1 MLGGQGGAD
10 MMTHNNS
17 SIRVAYF
24 LVMAFVT
31 VKLIA
36 CRGTVP
42 ESDVTETQRS
52 PIGPVAVADSAE
64 AAKPQI
70 IERLIIKPK
79 SLPLP
84 SLGGLRI
91 EVRSESEIWCE
102 RRCSEFSL
110 MDEATDGDSL
120 RLSAVKKT
128 LIGRTTPG
136 VLDVQ
141 QDLETFGSA
150 RKKLEIMNVGV
161 KGERVTLSLAD
172 FNEVHPNFFA
182 LPMTISNVT
191 FKGSKIHKG
200 RFDNRDVEI
209 LPAPG
214 CVWPDAGPAKA
225 KYQAFFMG
233 SYFEERLNSFGEK
246 GVFIAKKII
255 YPWP

>member
-1 MLGGQGGAD
+1 

-17 SIRVAYF
+17 LVRIAYF

-42 ESDVTETQRS
+42 ESVVTDTQRS
-52 PIGPVAVADSAE
+52 PIGPVADSGE
-64 AAKPQI
+64 AGKPQI

-84 SLGGLRI
+84 SFGGLRI

-110 MDEATDGDSL
+110 LEETTDGDSL

-128 LIGRTTPG
+128 LIGHTTPG

-141 QDLETFGSA
+141 QDLEPFGSA

-182 LPMTISNVT
+182 LPMTISSVVL
-191 FKGSKIHKG
+191 KGSKIHKA

-209 LPAPG
+209 LPALG
-214 CVWPDAGPAKA
+214 CVLPDAEPIKA
-225 KYQAFFMG
+225 GFQAFVMG
-233 SYFEERLNSFGEK
+233 SYIDERVNAFGQK

>member
-1 MLGGQGGAD
+1 
-10 MMTHNNS
+10 MTHNNS
-17 SIRVAYF
+17 LVRFAYF
-24 LVMAFVT
+24 LITVFVT

-42 ESDVTETQRS
+42 ESVVTDTQRS
-52 PIGPVAVADSAE
+52 PIGPVVDSAE
-64 AAKPQI
+64 AGKPQI

-79 SLPLP
+79 SLPLA
-84 SLGGLRI
+84 SFGGLRI

-110 MDEATDGDSL
+110 LEETTDGGSL

-128 LIGRTTPG
+128 LMGHTTPG

-141 QDLETFGSA
+141 QDLEMFGSA

-161 KGERVTLSLAD
+161 KGERVTLSPAD
-172 FNEVHPNFFA
+172 FDEVHPNFFA
-182 LPMTISNVT
+182 LPMTISNVMS
-191 FKGSKIHKG
+191 KGSKIHKA
-200 RFDNRDVEI
+200 RFDDRDVEI
-209 LPAPG
+209 LLAPG
-214 CVWPDAGPAKA
+214 CILPDAGPVKVEH
-225 KYQAFFMG
+225 QAFVMG
-233 SYFEERLNSFGEK
+233 SYFEERVNAVGEK